1 MTIHRLVLFMLALL
15 NVWWNSISTL
25 KAKTVNLP
33 IVNGLFF
40 TSKAHFFMAIHWYPG
55 HMHKAIRE
63 MTDILSD
70 VDLVIELLDARL
82 PASSQNP
89 AIAKLRRSK
98 PCIKILSKSDLAD
111 PATTLLWQAHFE
123 QDESVKTLQ
132 TTLDQNDKV
141 QRIIRL
147 CKALVPSKTK
157 AHRTMLVMIAGI
169 PNVGKSTLINALA
182 GRKVAKTGNEPA
194 ITKGQQRIKLDDGI
208 MLLDTP
214 GILWPKIENEN
225 SGYRLAASGAIK
237 DTAMGIDDVGFYLAE
252 YLIKHYPKALKDRYE
267 LASLP
272 DTELEFIELMGAQ
285 RGCLGA
291 GGRVNLEKASAILVN
306 EFRAGMLGSIS
317 LETPEMVVAE
327 EVIVEQQRQAKAEKD
342 ALRKRKFR
350 SDRDRDRDR
359 DRGREASR
367 DSDSAEQ

>member
-1 MTIHRLVLFMLALL
+1 
-15 NVWWNSISTL
+15 
-25 KAKTVNLP
+25 
-33 IVNGLFF
+33 
-40 TSKAHFFMAIHWYPG
+40 MAIHWYPG

-63 MTDILSD
+63 MTDILAD

-82 PASSQNP
+82 PASSENP
-89 AIAKLRRSK
+89 AIAKLRRNK

-111 PATTLLWQAHFE
+111 PSTTVRWQAHFE
-123 QDESVKTLQ
+123 EDASVKTLQ

-147 CKALVPSKTK
+147 CQALVPSKTK
-157 AHRTMLVMIAGI
+157 AHRSMLVMIAGI

-194 ITKGQQRIKLDDGI
+194 ITKGQQRIKLDEGI

-237 DTAMGIDDVGFYLAE
+237 DTAMGIEDVGFYLAD
-252 YLIKHYPKALKDRYE
+252 YLIKHYPIALKDRYE
-267 LASLP
+267 LASVP
-272 DTELEFIELMGAQ
+272 DTELEFIELMGAR

-306 EFRAGMLGSIS
+306 EFRAGMLGAIS
-317 LETPEMVVAE
+317 LETPEMILAE
-327 EVIVEQQRQAKAEKD
+327 EEIVAQEKQAKADRD

-350 SDRDRDRDR
+350 SDRDAARDD
-359 DRGREASR
+359 A
-367 DSDSAEQ
+367 AQ

>member
-1 MTIHRLVLFMLALL
+1 
-15 NVWWNSISTL
+15 
-25 KAKTVNLP
+25 
-33 IVNGLFF
+33 
-40 TSKAHFFMAIHWYPG
+40 MAIHWYPG

-89 AIAKLRRSK
+89 AIAKLRRDK
-98 PCIKILSKSDLAD
+98 PCIKVLSKADLAD
-111 PATTLLWQAHFE
+111 PKITLRWQAHFE
-123 QDESVKTLQ
+123 QDASVKTLQ
-132 TTLDQNDKV
+132 TTLDQSDKV
-141 QRIIRL
+141 QKIIRL
-147 CKALVPSKTK
+147 CQSLVPSKGKT
-157 AHRTMLVMIAGI
+157 HRSMLVMIAGI

-237 DTAMGIDDVGFYLAE
+237 DTAMGIDDVGFYLAD
-252 YLIKHYPKALKDRYE
+252 YLIKHYPVALQARYD
-267 LASLP
+267 LTSLP
-272 DTELEFIELMGAQ
+272 DTELEFFELMGAR
-285 RGCLGA
+285 RGCLSA
-291 GGRVNLEKASAILVN
+291 GGRVDLEKASAILVN
-306 EFRAGMLGSIS
+306 EFRAGVLGGVS

-359 DRGREASR
+359 EDGR
-367 DSDSAEQ
+367 DSDGAKQ